1 MFLQSFN
8 WGEGCKLRADAVPP
22 YAGLPSQS
30 ASSPPQPKVNTSL
43 QNPSAL
49 PTKCIGAEA
58 CIYHSD
64 KHLTLQEHMLSLL
77 KLLIALNTFSY
88 RGLFATNCS
97 QARRGPPHPSQDETL
112 GCCSSWEGLGFGS
125 CNSKKIAEKV
135 TLAKSFIFLMLIS
148 WLCFSSSLLFRA
160 NVCKSILFGFVYTFA
175 LISSCSFPGYSPC
188 HTIITGNGIIIRFI
202 IISGSFQ
209 PGMASCYN

>member
-49 PTKCIGAEA
+49 CTKCIGAEA

-97 QARRGPPHPSQDETL
+97 QARRGTPHPPRMRHLAVVPAGKGLVL
-112 GCCSSWEGLGFGS
+112 GAAIPKNCWKSHPC
-125 CNSKKIAEKV
+125 KV
-135 TLAKSFIFLMLIS
+135 FFFFNVDQLA
-148 WLCFSSSLLFRA
+148 LLFLLA
-160 NVCKSILFGFVYTFA
+160 FV
-175 LISSCSFPGYSPC
+175 P
-188 HTIITGNGIIIRFI
+188 R
-202 IISGSFQ
+202 
-209 PGMASCYN
+209 

>member
-8 WGEGCKLRADAVPP
+8 WGEGCKLWADAVPP

-30 ASSPPQPKVNTSL
+30 ASSLPQPKVNTSL

-49 PTKCIGAEA
+49 RTKCIGAEA

-97 QARRGPPHPSQDETL
+97 RARRGAPPQDETL
-112 GCCSSWEGLGFGS
+112 GRCSSWEGLGFGS
-125 CNSKKIAEKV
+125 CDSKNCWKSHPCKV
-135 TLAKSFIFLMLIS
+135 FYFFNVDQLA
-148 WLCFSSSLLFRA
+148 LLFLL
-160 NVCKSILFGFVYTFA
+160 SFV
-175 LISSCSFPGYSPC
+175 P
-188 HTIITGNGIIIRFI
+188 R
-202 IISGSFQ
+202 
-209 PGMASCYN
+209 

>member
-8 WGEGCKLRADAVPP
+8 WGEGCKLWADAVPP

-30 ASSPPQPKVNTSL
+30 ASSLPQPKVNTSL

-49 PTKCIGAEA
+49 RTKCIGAEA

-97 QARRGPPHPSQDETL
+97 RARRGAPPRMRHLAVVPAGKGLVL
-112 GCCSSWEGLGFGS
+112 GAAIP
-125 CNSKKIAEKV
+125 KIAEKV

>member
-49 PTKCIGAEA
+49 RTKCIGAEA

-97 QARRGPPHPSQDETL
+97 RARRGAPTPPPRMRHLAEKSL
-112 GCCSSWEGLGFGS
+112 GLGAVIP
-125 CNSKKIAEKV
+125 KTAEKV
-135 TLAKSFIFLMLIS
+135 TLAKSFIF
-148 WLCFSSSLLFRA
+148 F
-160 NVCKSILFGFVYTFA
+160 
-175 LISSCSFPGYSPC
+175 
-188 HTIITGNGIIIRFI
+188 
-202 IISGSFQ
+202 
-209 PGMASCYN
+209 